1 MQLTGV
7 YMPLVACREAEVI
20 GDALGSLHDQG
31 VAEGGTV
38 TEDPETS
45 LPRADGSRPQVVEVG
60 HVAAVENEE
69 GIVRSDP
76 SCAINPLPCS
86 GVDPP
91 YLLQTA
97 VSHGRPSGRHA
108 GNGICSGWA
117 HGIMQLWR
125 L

>member
-20 GDALGSLHDQG
+20 GDILGSLHDQG

-38 TEDPETS
+38 TEDPEMS

-69 GIVRSDP
+69 GIVRFRSILRYQP
-76 SCAINPLPCS
+76 SP
-86 GVDPP
+86 
-91 YLLQTA
+91 
-97 VSHGRPSGRHA
+97 
-108 GNGICSGWA
+108 
-117 HGIMQLWR
+117 MFWR
-125 L
+125 